1 MATGMLSNALV
12 LSPLVIVL
20 QGRMTH
26 SLLVSLTDDIS
37 GNQAG
42 FEKYYA
48 SLGKYMLHI
57 AQGLLSHDWR
67 LIEPSVTT

>member
-1 MATGMLSNALV
+1 MATGMLGNALV
-12 LSPLVIVL
+12 LSPLIIVL

-48 SLGKYMLHI
+48 SLGKCML
-57 AQGLLSHDWR
+57 
-67 LIEPSVTT
+67 LIS